1 MPALKGNRYGEKY
14 WIRPIG
20 EEEFAMVG
28 VRLPKSQIAALD
40 AMLQPGQVRSDL
52 LREAVTYYLNSHL

>member
-1 MPALKGNRYGEKY
+1 MPAPKGNRYGEKY

-28 VRLPKSQIAALD
+28 VRLPKSQIARGRNATTR
-40 AMLQPGQVRSDL
+40 AGK
-52 LREAVTYYLNSHL
+52 E